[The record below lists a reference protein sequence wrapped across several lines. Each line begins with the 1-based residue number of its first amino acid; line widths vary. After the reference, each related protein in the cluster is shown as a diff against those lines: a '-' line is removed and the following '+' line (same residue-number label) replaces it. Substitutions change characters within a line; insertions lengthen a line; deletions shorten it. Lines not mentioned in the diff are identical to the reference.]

1 MFLLHKERKLLEG
14 EHMLKSFITGIIVS
28 LIIWIAG
35 AVSNINVSRIFFIVS
50 ILLIVLAVV
59 LSGLG
64 VSGDRIRANAATE
77 TKEDRNWR
85 IDTSK
90 NIILIALPSIIG
102 FFLSYSLH

>member
-1 MFLLHKERKLLEG
+1 
-14 EHMLKSFITGIIVS
+14 MLKSFITGIIVS
-28 LIIWIAG
+28 LIIWTAG
-35 AVSNINVSRIFFIVS
+35 TVSNLNVSRIFFIVS
-50 ILLIVLAVV
+50 VLLIVLAVV

-102 FFLSYSLH
+102 FFLTYSLH